1 MRWALKT
8 VLVAAVVLQ
17 LIPRG
22 PVTADDPPTA
32 AERARQDF
40 ELMRLLAEAY
50 EQVDTQYVR
59 EVDRRKLV
67 DAAIRG
73 MLKELD
79 QYSTWVPPEELGR
92 FEQYLEQE
100 FVGVGIQVQQGP
112 GRLEISTVLRDSP
125 AWRAGVRPADLLVEV
140 DGTQVSMLS
149 PGEVSKLISGPL
161 GRAVVLGVQHP
172 GAAEI
177 SKLEIVREK
186 IQMPTVTGVSRT
198 ETGWN
203 WLLEGVKP
211 VAYVRMAHFSRVTT
225 GEFREALRQ
234 IAELK
239 PQALIVD
246 LRSNPGGLMDTA
258 IEVADMFLESGRIVS
273 MSGRAVKER
282 VWDAK
287 PGTEIPAGLPVAVLI
302 NRQSASAS
310 EVLSA
315 ALQDRE
321 RAVVMGER
329 SFGKG
334 SVQTVV
340 RMENGRSAMKL
351 TTAGYLRP
359 SGVNIHRYPELKPED
374 DWGVKPT
381 EGHAVV
387 QTDEQFSAWLK
398 QRDQR
403 DGLVPAGDLATVL
416 SVDDA
421 LRHAVEWASGLQTA
435 GQ

>member
-1 MRWALKT
+1 MRWSCGI
-8 VLVAAVVLQ
+8 VLLAAVMLRLFPHGLV
-17 LIPRG
+17 I
-22 PVTADDPPTA
+22 ADDPPTA

-100 FVGVGIQVQQGP
+100 FVGVGIQVQQGV

-125 AWRAGVRPADLLVEV
+125 AWRAGVRPSDLLLEV

-149 PGEVSKLISGPL
+149 PGEVSKLITGPL
-161 GRAVVLGVQHP
+161 GRVVILGVQHP
-172 GAAEI
+172 GSTEL
-177 SKLEIVREK
+177 SKLEVVREK

-198 ETGWN
+198 ETGWK
-203 WLLEGVKP
+203 WLLDGARP
-211 VAYVRMAHFSRVTT
+211 VAYLRMAHFSRVTT
-225 GEFREALRQ
+225 GEFRSALRE

-239 PQALIVD
+239 PEALIVD

-287 PGTEIPAGLPVAVLI
+287 SGTEVPPGLPLAVLI

-351 TTAGYLRP
+351 TTAGYVRP
-359 SGVNIHRYPELKPED
+359 SGVNIHRYPDLKAED
-374 DWGVKPT
+374 DWGVKPS
-381 EGHAVV
+381 EGHVVV

-403 DGLVPAGDLATVL
+403 DGLVPGGDLSAVL
-416 SVDDA
+416 SADEA
-421 LRHAVEWASGLQTA
+421 LRHAVEWANGLQTA